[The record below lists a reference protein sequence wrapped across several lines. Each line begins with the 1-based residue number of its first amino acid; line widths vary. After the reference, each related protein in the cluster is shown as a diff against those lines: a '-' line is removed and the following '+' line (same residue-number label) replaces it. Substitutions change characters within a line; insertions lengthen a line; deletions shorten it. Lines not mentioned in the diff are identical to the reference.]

1 MWLTAAQYSR
11 WLLYAGYHATGS
23 TVFRTQ
29 NLLVFSHFL
38 MLLGWM
44 IGDPHFITLDGLKYT
59 FNGHG
64 EFYILQTINSSQ
76 FVVQGRMISVLGN
89 DSNLARATVFSAIV
103 AKQEDSDAV
112 QFQLSRQGLDVLI
125 SGQQLQMNELTEQ
138 YLTNV
143 IITKLPDSKYIA
155 LFSSDV
161 SLMVEETNGII
172 SLVNVVLPDR
182 LRGQVEGLLGN
193 YNGDIADDL
202 RPKYESNPLPI
213 TTTSQN
219 LHEHF
224 GLTCKLLH

>member
-1 MWLTAAQYSR
+1 
-11 WLLYAGYHATGS
+11 
-23 TVFRTQ
+23 
-29 NLLVFSHFL
+29 

-76 FVVQGRMISVLGN
+76 FVVQGRMVSVLGN
-89 DSNLARATVFSAIV
+89 NSLLARATVFSAIV

-112 QFQLSRQGLDVLI
+112 QFQLSRRGLDVLI
-125 SGQQLQMNELTEQ
+125 NGQRLEMNELTEQ
-138 YLTNV
+138 YFTNV
-143 IITKLPDSKYIA
+143 IITKLGNSKYIA

-161 SLMVEETNGII
+161 SLMVEETNGVI
-172 SLVNVVLPDR
+172 SLVNLVLPDR

-193 YNGDIADDL
+193 YNGDITDDL
-202 RPKYESNPLPI
+202 RPKFESIPVPV
-213 TTTSQN
+213 TVTSQD
-219 LHEHF
+219 LHENF